1 MVTVG
6 YGDIHPVT
14 STERVVAMFNM
25 IIAAGMYAYIIN
37 EIGQLV
43 SRYNILAGKY
53 EERMKYV
60 NRFMKQKHIPENL
73 RTKIIRYLEYNWEQ
87 KK

>member
-14 STERVVAMFNM
+14 GIERVVAMFNM

-37 EIGQLV
+37 EIG
-43 SRYNILAGKY
+43 
-53 EERMKYV
+53 
-60 NRFMKQKHIPENL
+60 
-73 RTKIIRYLEYNWEQ
+73 
-87 KK
+87 